1 MGCIE
6 MPRDVLENEITD
18 EINRNMGCIEI
29 CPVESKITLAGTINR
44 NMGCIEIRLEKSNNL

>member
-1 MGCIE
+1 
-6 MPRDVLENEITD
+6 MPGDVLENEITD